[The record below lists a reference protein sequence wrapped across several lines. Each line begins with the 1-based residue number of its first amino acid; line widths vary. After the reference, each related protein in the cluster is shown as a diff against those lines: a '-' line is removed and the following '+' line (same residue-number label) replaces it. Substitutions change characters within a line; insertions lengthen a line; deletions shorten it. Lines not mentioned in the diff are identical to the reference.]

1 MHGFATY
8 AIALMYPMQCG
19 AAIAVQNGGFVVGN
33 ATDVMAL
40 AYINLCLGCITDG
53 YVKYVDAIRRI
64 VAITIIAKGSVAI
77 LALAI
82 LVQALR

>member
-1 MHGFATY
+1 M
-8 AIALMYPMQCG
+8 
-19 AAIAVQNGGFVVGN
+19 VGN
-33 ATDVMAL
+33 ATDVIAP
-40 AYINLCLGCITDG
+40 AYINLCRDCIADG

-64 VAITIIAKGSVAI
+64 VAIMIIAKGSVAI

>member
-1 MHGFATY
+1 M
-8 AIALMYPMQCG
+8 
-19 AAIAVQNGGFVVGN
+19 VGN
-33 ATDVMAL
+33 ATDVMAS
-40 AYINLCLGCITDG
+40 AYVFLTCGCIADG

-64 VAITIIAKGSVAI
+64 VAIMIIAKGSVAI